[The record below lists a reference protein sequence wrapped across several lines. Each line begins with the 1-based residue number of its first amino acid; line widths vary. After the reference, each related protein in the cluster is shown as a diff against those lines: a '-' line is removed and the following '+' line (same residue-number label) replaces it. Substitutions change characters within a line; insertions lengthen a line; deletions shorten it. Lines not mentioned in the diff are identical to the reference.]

1 MSADPVRD
9 RLVAAGW
16 IVDDR
21 RGPALRWSA
30 WRGDLLI
37 LARHDGW
44 IVRAENE
51 RARVEVRVTS
61 GGYLP
66 TAATDVAAAWAL
78 LTGGVL

>member
-9 RLVAAGW
+9 RLIAAGW
-16 IVDDR
+16 TVDDR

-51 RARVEVRVTS
+51 RTRIEVRVTS

-78 LTGGVL
+78 LTGGAL

>member
-9 RLVAAGW
+9 RLIAAGW
-16 IVDDR
+16 TVDDR
-21 RGPALRWSA
+21 RGPVLRWSA

-51 RARVEVRVTS
+51 RDRIEKRVTS
-61 GGYLP
+61 PGRLMLAVG
-66 TAATDVAAAWAL
+66 DVTAAWAL

>member
-9 RLVAAGW
+9 RLIAAGW
-16 IVDDR
+16 TVDDR

-37 LARHDGW
+37 LARHDCW

-51 RARVEVRVTS
+51 RDRIEKRVTS
-61 GGYLP
+61 PGRLMLAVGDV
-66 TAATDVAAAWAL
+66 TAAWVL

>member
-9 RLVAAGW
+9 RLIAAGW
-16 IVDDR
+16 TVDDR

-51 RARVEVRVTS
+51 RDRIEKRVTS
-61 GGYLP
+61 PGRLMLAVGDV
-66 TAATDVAAAWAL
+66 TAAWVL